1 MSGKLLLFGGTTEGR
16 EIAEY
21 GLPAIYCVATAY
33 GGQMLKAA
41 GNVEIRVGRLDAAQ
55 IAALIRE
62 QGIACVIDATHP
74 YALEVTSNIRNA
86 CADTGAPLRRVRR
99 AGSACAGEITVAS
112 CAEAVSALNRFSGKA
127 LVTTG
132 SKDLPLF
139 KQVENFS
146 ARLFVRVLP
155 CVEAIAQAEAL
166 GFKKENIIAA
176 QGPFS
181 VEENVETLRR
191 IGAEIIVTKDGGAQ
205 GGFPE
210 KMMAARQLG
219 VKAIVIA
226 RPAESGCSVKQAV
239 FWARRKLGVP
249 RPPLFPLNIDIEGE
263 QTVIV
268 GGGAVALRRARTLRQ
283 CGARVRVISPETAG
297 FVGFEGSCCEI
308 IDRPYR
314 SGDLDGAILAVA
326 ATNDAE
332 VNRLVG
338 AEASEKGIWVNLA
351 DSAEDCD
358 FYFPSI
364 IEEGGITISVS
375 AAGMSPALVRSVSD
389 KLRKMLPDF
398 VAEARS
404 EYTLSKKGAVTQ

>member
-41 GNVEIRVGRLDAAQ
+41 GNVEIRIGRLDAER
-55 IAALIRE
+55 IASLIRE
-62 QGIACVIDATHP
+62 QEIACVIDATHP

-86 CADTGAPLRRVRR
+86 CADTGTPLRRVRR
-99 AGSACAGEITVAS
+99 AGSVCAGEIMAAS
-112 CAEAVSALNRFSGKA
+112 SAEAVSALNRFSGKA
-127 LVTTG
+127 LITTG

-146 ARLFVRVLP
+146 DRLFVRILP
-155 CVEAIAQAEAL
+155 CGEVIAQAAAL

-176 QGPFS
+176 QGPFT

-210 KMMAARQLG
+210 KMVAARQLG

-226 RPAESGCSVKQAV
+226 RPDESGCSVKQAV

-249 RPPLFPLNIDIEGE
+249 RPPLFPLNIDIERE
-263 QTVIV
+263 QAVII

-283 CGARVRVISPETAG
+283 CGARVRVISPETAN
-297 FVGFEGSCCEI
+297 FEDCGCEI
-308 IDRPYR
+308 INRSYR
-314 SGDLDGAILAVA
+314 SGDLDGAMLAVA

-332 VNRLVG
+332 VNRRVG
-338 AEASEKGIWVNLA
+338 AEAREKGIWVNLA

-364 IEEGGITISVS
+364 IEENGITISVS

-389 KLRKMLPDF
+389 KIRKMLPDF
-398 VAEARS
+398 VADARS

>member
-33 GGQMLKAA
+33 GGQMLEAA
-41 GNVEIRVGRLDAAQ
+41 GNVEIRVGRLDAEQ
-55 IAALIRE
+55 IEALIRE

-86 CADTGAPLRRVRR
+86 CADTGTPLRRVRR
-99 AGSACAGEITVAS
+99 VGSACAGDITAAS
-112 CAEAVSALNRFSGKA
+112 SAEAVSALNRLSGKA

-132 SKDLPLF
+132 SKDLRLY
-139 KQVENFS
+139 KQVENFRD
-146 ARLFVRVLP
+146 RLFVRILP
-155 CVEAIAQAEAL
+155 CGEAIAQAEAL

-176 QGPFS
+176 QGPFT

-226 RPAESGCSVKQAV
+226 RPDESGCSVKQAV
-239 FWARRKLGVP
+239 FWARRKLGIS
-249 RPPLFPLNIDIEGE
+249 RPPLFPLNIDIERE
-263 QTVIV
+263 QVVII

-297 FVGFEGSCCEI
+297 FEYGGCEI
-308 IDRPYR
+308 INRPYR

-332 VNRLVG
+332 VNRRVG
-338 AEASEKGIWVNLA
+338 AEAREKGVWVNLA

-364 IEEGGITISVS
+364 IEEDGITISVS

-389 KLRKMLPDF
+389 KIRKMLPDF